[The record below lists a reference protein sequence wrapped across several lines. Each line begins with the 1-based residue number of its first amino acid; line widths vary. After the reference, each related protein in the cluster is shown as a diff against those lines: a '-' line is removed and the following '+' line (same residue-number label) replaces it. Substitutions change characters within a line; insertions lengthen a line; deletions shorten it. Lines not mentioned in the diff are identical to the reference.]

1 MRLNNNKTQIMKA
14 NEINKKVAYSLTIT
28 ELKGYL
34 NYMIEHSPHNLKAVL
49 RPDNSVTIEVSE
61 FINSGEAHII
71 PIHRRRIL
79 PATGPVARRIP
90 TIFNWLSQIQ
100 EKLT

>member
-1 MRLNNNKTQIMKA
+1 MKA

-34 NYMIEHSPHNLKAVL
+34 NYMIEHSPNNLKAVL

-71 PIHRRRIL
+71 PIYDLLDNVDMDYYSVLHTKNE
-79 PATGPVARRIP
+79 A
-90 TIFNWLSQIQ
+90 
-100 EKLT
+100 